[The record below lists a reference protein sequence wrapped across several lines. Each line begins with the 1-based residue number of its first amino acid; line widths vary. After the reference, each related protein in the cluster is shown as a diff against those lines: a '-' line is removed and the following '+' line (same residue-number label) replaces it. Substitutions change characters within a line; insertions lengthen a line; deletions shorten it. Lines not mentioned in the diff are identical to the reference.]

1 MENPQAEPSME
12 EILASIRRIISEDD
26 EDAAASE
33 GAAKSEPARAQ
44 AAPKAEK
51 KPEKPVPQP
60 RVVEAKADDDTA
72 KTRIAA
78 EDVEMIKKN
87 AKEAVMEG
95 TEAMLEK
102 SSAEAAT
109 QAFQTLSQTVRVS
122 DGQGRTMEDIVIQ
135 MLQPMVKEW
144 LDANLPAIVEEKV
157 EEEVQRVSRR
167 RA

>member
-26 EDAAASE
+26 EDAAAGD
-33 GAAKSEPARAQ
+33 GAAKNEPARAQ

-51 KPEKPVPQP
+51 KPEKPAPQP
-60 RVVEAKADDDTA
+60 RAVEAKADDDTA
-72 KTRIAA
+72 KKRIAA

-87 AKEAVMEG
+87 ATEAVMEG
-95 TEAMLEK
+95 SGAMLEK

-122 DGQGRTMEDIVIQ
+122 DGQGRTMEDIVVE